1 MKTTKTSPQST
12 NNVQLSST
20 TPMASPQNY
29 AEELEKIMLKMI
41 YRISQ
46 EESHALT
53 NVGNVA

>member
-1 MKTTKTSPQST
+1 MKTNKTYAST

-20 TPMASPQNY
+20 TPIMTSPINI
-29 AEELEKIMLKMI
+29 AEELENIMLKMI

-46 EESHALT
+46 EEPHVLA

>member
-1 MKTTKTSPQST
+1 MKTAETCPSA
-12 NNVQLSST
+12 NNAQVASY
-20 TPMASPQNY
+20 TPMISTPNI
-29 AEELEKIMLKMI
+29 AEALEAILLKMI

>member
-1 MKTTKTSPQST
+1 MKTNATNTST

-20 TPMASPQNY
+20 TPMMTSPINIT
-29 AEELEKIMLKMI
+29 EELENILLRMI